1 MKVIFKANLV
11 AISAAIT
18 LCVALGTS
26 QPAEARNYPCSKGK
40 GGVSH
45 CTSDGKHVCKDGTIS
60 KSKYK
65 CTSPKK

>member
-1 MKVIFKANLV
+1 MKTTFKANLA

-18 LCVALGTS
+18 LCIALGTS
-26 QPAEARNYPCSKGK
+26 QSVEAKNYPCSKGK
-40 GGVSH
+40 GGVAH

-60 KSKYK
+60 RSKQK